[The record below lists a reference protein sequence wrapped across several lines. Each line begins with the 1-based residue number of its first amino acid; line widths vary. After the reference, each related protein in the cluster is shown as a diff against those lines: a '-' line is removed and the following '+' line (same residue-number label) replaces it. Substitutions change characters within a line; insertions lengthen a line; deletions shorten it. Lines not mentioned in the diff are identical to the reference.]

1 MQIRKQFIVALIF
14 FTSTSLFINNLIND
28 NYQISNKTSY
38 STGASGSKKFC
49 VIISIFNPAS
59 FKSRYDLYKNFEQH
73 MQSFG
78 VNLITVEL
86 AFFDRQFR
94 VTDSGN
100 PNHIQL
106 RTNDVLWYKENLL
119 NIALKRSPE
128 ECQYIG
134 WIDNEV
140 EFLNKN
146 WTQDAIKALQTFKV
160 VQLFD
165 SVRLLG
171 PYFEVLTVN
180 VGYVRCNDDALS
192 KEYSPEAFL
201 KDTFQSLNLKWTNP
215 RLYCATGYG
224 WAARRQTLLDIG
236 GFFDKGIVGSGD
248 VVMSGGFLG
257 KIEDANGPFVGKF
270 LSEIQQWQQK
280 AARVVA
286 GKVGYLNN
294 SINHLWHGAK
304 SDRGYAIRKKIVSS
318 SRFPYDPSK
327 HLYYDKD
334 GLLHFNNEAKI
345 YFLNLT
351 IDYFSNRKEDF
362 YAIKAFAS

>member
-1 MQIRKQFIVALIF
+1 MLKRRGLFFLVLIVISTTLVVDRYSAIKYAKLSF
-14 FTSTSLFINNLIND
+14 RRTSLNGNP
-28 NYQISNKTSY
+28 
-38 STGASGSKKFC
+38 FC
-49 VIISIFNPAS
+49 VLATVYNPAE
-59 FKSRYDLYKNFEQH
+59 FDSRFDSYKNFEQH

-86 AFFDRQFR
+86 AFFDRQFQ

-165 SVRLLG
+165 VVRVLG
-171 PYFEVLTVN
+171 PNSKILQPNIGFA
-180 VGYVRCNDDALS
+180 RCNDLS
-192 KEYSPEAFL
+192 ANQESPHEFL
-201 KDTFQSLNLKWTNP
+201 EVVVDSLNLEWTNP

-257 KIEDANGPFVGKF
+257 EIEDNKSPFSGQ
-270 LSEIQQWQQK
+270 LLQEIQKWQK
-280 AARVVA
+280 KTAHIIN
-286 GKVGYLNN
+286 GSMGYLNS
-294 SINHLWHGAK
+294 SINHLWHGDK
-304 SDRGYAIRKKIVSS
+304 KKRGYAVRKKIIN
-318 SRFPYDPSK
+318 SRKLPYDPNK
-327 HLYYDKD
+327 HLYYDDD
-334 GLLHFNNEAKI
+334 GLLHFHGKVKNHFNK
-345 YFLNLT
+345 LT
-351 IDYFSNRKEDF
+351 IKYFSSREEDSN
-362 YAIKAFAS
+362 KVL